1 MSILIR
7 LEIKPSAATAGR
19 VARLAAGALPC
30 LLAIFV
36 GIAAGPLRGQ
46 TVVIPQ
52 VPRDAAR
59 RGERSEPPNEWVTDN
74 MDIVSA
80 SATQI
85 KDVLAKE
92 PGLMVELK
100 RLIARQATEKGQ
112 IVTEKDLEDEA
123 ILDRL
128 AADTRFRALATRLL
142 QRYGYL
148 SPQINPLSA
157 SGREQD
163 LLLKARAE
171 RLARTTDD
179 NLPETQSARGCEQGK
194 DDPSC
199 LVEPN
204 QSSEL
209 ATEPAADERRGFEA
223 TESSCDPDQDGADC
237 DSAPSPRTSPR
248 RPVTTQPSEPDGPD
262 VPDSPPR
269 GVLPTPYMTASMA
282 STTAPSKP
290 NARLGDTRQDELADV
305 TAGMPPVLPEF
316 PKSTSPSQVVSPR
329 VSSRR
334 SKDSTI
340 PEPVETV
347 RFSQSLRLPAL
358 AV

>member
-1 MSILIR
+1 MSTANEP
-7 LEIKPSAATAGR
+7 EIKRGTPAEGR
-19 VARLAAGALPC
+19 VARLAAAALPC

-36 GIAAGPLRGQ
+36 GIAAGPLRAQ
-46 TVVIPQ
+46 TLVIPQ
-52 VPRDAAR
+52 VPRDAPR
-59 RGERSEPPNEWVTDN
+59 KGESPEPPNEWVTDN

-112 IVTEKDLEDEA
+112 IVTEKDLEDEV

-157 SGREQD
+157 SGREQE

-171 RLARTTDD
+171 RLARATSN
-179 NLPETQSARGCEQGK
+179 NLPDTRPARACEQGK

-199 LVEPN
+199 LSEPAGAA
-204 QSSEL
+204 EP
-209 ATEPAADERRGFEA
+209 AAEPAADERRGFEA
-223 TESSCDPDQDGADC
+223 TESSCDPDHDGDDC
-237 DSAPSPRTSPR
+237 DSTPTQRNSPR
-248 RPVTTQPSEPDGPD
+248 RPVTTQPSEPDAPD
-262 VPDSPPR
+262 APDAPR
-269 GVLPTPYMTASMA
+269 AGCFRLPT
-282 STTAPSKP
+282 
-290 NARLGDTRQDELADV
+290 
-305 TAGMPPVLPEF
+305 
-316 PKSTSPSQVVSPR
+316 
-329 VSSRR
+329 
-334 SKDSTI
+334 
-340 PEPVETV
+340 
-347 RFSQSLRLPAL
+347 
-358 AV
+358 